1 MRSDDQGISS
11 VLGTILVV
19 GLLIISLVTIQTTF
33 VPVWEETS
41 EASRMGTVGQQ
52 MADISGLLGEMST
65 TSNVRAVSVALG
77 SAERRTGMFAQPRTP
92 HQVSFE
98 PQPDG
103 STQDV
108 TVYTPNLTVVTTGEE
123 ERVATGLN
131 PEWRTVDPGEE
142 VDGILRVDS
151 LRLRLSEV
159 GRDYR
164 GDAVRLELRDDRGRF
179 AGSFRFYIGDHPS
192 GYSLNTRVRQS
203 DGTILVDQGVAAF
216 QQKSFSPY
224 WVDVLTKEWLF
235 DQVIA
240 SASPKPL
247 TLHFEVIDG
256 SIGGAAG
263 SLSAEYAIAFR
274 EQTGGGEIIEAAG
287 GETLAPFE
295 RTFSGGR
302 ISYEGLSNHFPD
314 QAYLSE
320 HGGIV
325 LEQSQG
331 TVFRAPPTLEVSQV
345 SNRTQVTLQL
355 SSLIGPSVSTS
366 TTSTVQVNLRSTVP
380 DQLVGLAP
388 QWSTRVT
395 TDHPDL
401 WRSFLRQQLLDA
413 GLSGQA
419 GEFSIDA
426 GPDYVNATIFGET
439 SDPSSSVRDVEISL
453 RHVPIVVEV
462 RG

>member
-1 MRSDDQGISS
+1 MRHDDQGISS

-41 EASRMGTVGQQ
+41 EAGRMGTVGQQ
-52 MADISGLLGEMST
+52 MADLSGLLGEMST
-65 TSNVRAVSVALG
+65 TSNVRATSVALG

-92 HQVSFE
+92 HQVTFE

-108 TVYTPNLTVVTTGEE
+108 TVFTPNLTVVTTGEE
-123 ERVATGLN
+123 ERAAGLN
-131 PEWRTVDPGEE
+131 PEWQTVDPGEE
-142 VDGILRVDS
+142 VDGILRVSS
-151 LRLRLSEV
+151 LRLRLTEV
-159 GRDYR
+159 GRDYV
-164 GDAVRLELRDDRGRF
+164 GDAVELEVRDAEDKF
-179 AGSFRFYIGDHPS
+179 AGLFRFYISDHPS
-192 GYSLNTRVRQS
+192 GFSLNVRTTQR
-203 DGTILVDQGVAAF
+203 DGTVLVDQGIAAF
-216 QQKSFSPY
+216 QQKTFSPY
-224 WVDVLTKEWLF
+224 WVDVLENEWLF
-235 DQVIA
+235 DQVLDG
-240 SASPKPL
+240 ASPKPF
-247 TLHFEVIDG
+247 TLRFTEDNVNNPPHTGDLD
-256 SIGGAAG
+256 S
-263 SLSAEYAIAFR
+263 EYAISFR

-287 GETLAPFE
+287 GETLAPFD
-295 RTFSGGR
+295 RTFSGGQ
-302 ISYEGLSNHFPD
+302 ISYEGRSNHFPD

-331 TVFRAPPTLEVSQV
+331 SVFRAPPTVDIRQV

-380 DQLVGLAP
+380 DQIVGLAP

-419 GEFSIDA
+419 GEFSIDVGA
-426 GPDYVNATIFGET
+426 DHVNATIFGEE
-439 SDPSSSVRDVEISL
+439 SDPSSSVRDVQVSL